1 MFVLQSSKTAS
12 DKLFAI
18 PEKVS
23 WGMPIVT
30 HRKKVDSL
38 TAGDERLQLWN
49 TPH

>member
-12 DKLFAI
+12 DKLFTI
-18 PEKVS
+18 PGQAL